1 MTCFGSQNKPV
12 VYVEDEDN
20 GVEKTEN
27 NSDDEEPS

>member
-12 VYVEDEDN
+12 VNVEDENN

-27 NSDDEEPS
+27 NSDDEEPG